1 MYTTQEIGSIS
12 KPRWFINYLRKKPIS
27 EEDIKEIEYWGKFL
41 EIDNYKELIEIIEQN
56 EEFDEIK
63 KWAVTFCI
71 KFFEKLDLDRIYTG
85 EVLRKEMYEHAASK
99 IGGFKFLG
107 EVQSLDNKYY
117 NIANVVE
124 EVYRREPIY
133 LEEFKIA
140 KDITRKQLKV
150 PIIGPYTLA
159 EWSLN
164 QYYYKKAL
172 KKANSIKEAKIK
184 AKERLVFSLIENV
197 YRDEIRELVEN
208 GAKWIQVDE
217 PAATT
222 HPSTEE
228 MLLFVEGYNQLTK
241 DFHITFSL
249 HNCYSNYRILSKYA
263 PLLKNCNQ
271 LALEFANRDT
281 LKLGLDEKSRI
292 GYNEIRLFIENG
304 YEGNFGVG
312 VLHVL
317 DYDGETSEFATIE
330 NRTLIESVNLIRNR
344 LDYAAKIVGDPSKI
358 TANPDCGLRTRKDWK
373 IVWRKLSNM
382 IEAAK
387 MRQNLNNIS
396 KYFY

>member
-1 MYTTQEIGSIS
+1 MYTTQEIGSMP
-12 KPRWFINYLRKKPIS
+12 KPRWLINYMKKIPII
-27 EEDIKEIEYWGKFL
+27 EKDFREIEYWGKFL
-41 EIDNYKELIEIIEQN
+41 EIENYKELIEILKQN
-56 EEFDEIK
+56 EEYDEVK
-63 KWAVTFCI
+63 KWAITFTI
-71 KFFEKLDLDRIYTG
+71 RFFEKSGLDIVYTG

-140 KDITRKQLKV
+140 KNIAKKELKV

-172 KKANSIKEAKIK
+172 KKINSIKEAKIK
-184 AKERLVFSLIENV
+184 AKEKLIFSLIENV
-197 YRDEIRELVEN
+197 YRDEVRELVEN
-208 GAKWIQVDE
+208 GATWIQIDE

-222 HPSTEE
+222 HPNKEE

-241 DFHITFSL
+241 NFHIKFSL
-249 HNCYSNYRILSKYA
+249 HNCYSNYQILSKYI
-263 PLLKNCNQ
+263 PLLKNCHQ

-281 LKLGLDEKSRI
+281 LNLGLDEKSRI
-292 GYNEIRLFIENG
+292 GYNEIKQFIENG
-304 YEGNFGVG
+304 YEGSFGVG

-317 DYDGETSEFATIE
+317 DYEGEKSEFAVVE
-330 NRTLIESVNLIRNR
+330 DKTLIESVNLIRDR

-358 TANPDCGLRTRKDWK
+358 TANPDCGLRTRKEWNIIWK
-373 IVWRKLSNM
+373 KLSNM
-382 IEAAK
+382 VKAAK
-387 MRQNLNNIS
+387 ML
-396 KYFY
+396 